1 METINIE
8 PQEECVELKNII
20 YKTML
25 LNGVS
30 IPETKSTNN
39 LSNID
44 KFLEDEKK
52 NNVLEP
58 WSKLDKTH
66 KTKKIIEYAEIYSK
80 EKNFNEEDK
89 KALIIFLKDCL
100 DRKKLHRV
108 KDVFYDKTKG
118 VIKEIPALL
127 YNKQTKHFTLKN
139 IDKRVSTLKSLP
151 QQKKVQNVIVDI
163 VEE

>member
-1 METINIE
+1 MENIE
-8 PQEECVELKNII
+8 TQIEPKEECIELKNII

-39 LSNID
+39 LSNIE
-44 KFLEDEKK
+44 KFLEEEKQ
-52 NNVLEP
+52 NNILEP

-66 KTKKIIEYAEIYSK
+66 KTRKILDYAESYSK
-80 EKNFNEEDK
+80 EKNFNEEEK
-89 KALIIFLKDCL
+89 KSLITFLKDCL

-118 VIKEIPALL
+118 VIKEIPALI

-151 QQKKVQNVIVDI
+151 QQKKAQPVI

>member
-39 LSNID
+39 LLNID

-66 KTKKIIEYAEIYSK
+66 KTKKII
-80 EKNFNEEDK
+80 D
-89 KALIIFLKDCL
+89 
-100 DRKKLHRV
+100 
-108 KDVFYDKTKG
+108 DVF
-118 VIKEIPALL
+118 V
-127 YNKQTKHFTLKN
+127 TLKRDN
-139 IDKRVSTLKSLP
+139 NSRNNSSNNSSNNNSNNSSTTTAIKATILFMYTYR
-151 QQKKVQNVIVDI
+151 
-163 VEE
+163 